1 MADFSGM
8 KIVRLDLMPVPT
20 REPEIVRAEANEKF
34 GGDDEKVATSS
45 LGGDLIVYGVHI
57 SSRYGKAHELEL
69 MRFLVARMPD
79 PFRKRIETI
88 WCDSKANYVFT
99 IWLRDGPHPHAWA
112 DLILGNFE
120 QGLVESQI
128 GGHNGIYVLDESSND
143 LGGAD
148 PNWPAEDALLAEL
161 WGEQSQN
168 DLTPDKP

>member
-45 LGGDLIVYGVHI
+45 LGDDLIVYGVHI

-88 WCDSKANYVFT
+88 WCNSKTNLDFT
-99 IWLRDGPHPHAWA
+99 IWLRDGLHLRTWA
-112 DLILGNFE
+112 DLILANFE
-120 QGLVESQI
+120 QGLMESQFA
-128 GGHNGIYVLDESSND
+128 GHNGIDVKDARGND
-143 LGGAD
+143 LDRAE
-148 PNWPAEDALLAEL
+148 PNGPAYD
-161 WGEQSQN
+161 
-168 DLTPDKP
+168 DLFY